1 MDPQLTSSEARL
13 VAALLRRAVETF
25 SNHGCNDF
33 DVCRE
38 AGLSPS
44 EADALWKK
52 LGEWDDPELAESEG
66 AIHYDW
72 ILMSYFAD
80 KIGGPE

>member
-1 MDPQLTSSEARL
+1 MTTQLTSLEGKL
-13 VAALLRRAVETF
+13 VAALLRRASEEF

-38 AGLSPS
+38 AGLSP
-44 EADALWKK
+44 EDADALWKK
-52 LGEWDDPELAESEG
+52 LAEWDDPDFAESDG

-72 ILMSYFAD
+72 VLMSYFAD